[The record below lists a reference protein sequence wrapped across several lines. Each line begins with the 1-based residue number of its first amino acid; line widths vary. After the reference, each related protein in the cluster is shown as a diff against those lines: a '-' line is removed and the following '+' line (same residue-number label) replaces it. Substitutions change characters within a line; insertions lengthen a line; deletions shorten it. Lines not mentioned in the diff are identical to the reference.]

1 MIKKRS
7 KSHYLELGYV
17 VPPVTAKKA
26 AAIAIR
32 RIESARVLDVG
43 YLVYLLQH
51 SNILVLAGLRAVSP
65 SLKLSPEMSGRRL
78 QRFEQYLKSTNIYL
92 LPENKDDSN
101 DSAVSYS
108 LCSPKAIERL
118 HDTYTLH
125 TRDRRFLPTHFSPT
139 VDGFTLWSY
148 ELERN
153 LAMLMEGG
161 TLPRTWLYDWW
172 APHSVRNGMLLGYP
186 GAAISSYVWAESD
199 RKHNGKTKV
208 PTVINMYEPDDMLG
222 EEVNFLITKPA
233 LQVPEVAELYE
244 LWNSVIK
251 EVVDTFAAYN
261 LDRNKMFLSEFRS
274 YRRSLGR

>member
-1 MIKKRS
+1 MIKKRP

-26 AAIAIR
+26 AAIAVR

-65 SLKLSPEMSGRRL
+65 NLKLSPEMSGRRL

-92 LPENKDDSN
+92 LPENKGDSI

-118 HDTYTLH
+118 QDTYTLH
-125 TRDRRFLPTHFSPT
+125 ARDRRFLPTQFTPT
-139 VDGFTLWSY
+139 VDGFALWSY

-153 LAMLMEGG
+153 LAILMEGG
-161 TLPRTWLYDWW
+161 ALPRTWLYDWW
-172 APHSVRNGMLLGYP
+172 APHNVRNGMLLGYP

-222 EEVNFLITKPA
+222 EEVSFLITKPA

-251 EVVDTFAAYN
+251 EVIDTFAAYN